1 MAKVEATESMWL
13 VLENG
18 EEIEITYPVDII
30 EGLFEEMRE
39 AQSRDGFW
47 NVGNYTQAK
56 AMYKGFRIDD
66 VNMKRV
72 IGIA

>member
-1 MAKVEATESMWL
+1 MAKEVRTESMRL
-13 VLENG
+13 ILENG
-18 EEIEITYPVDII
+18 EEIEITYPEDII

-39 AQSRDGFW
+39 AQTRDGFW
-47 NVGNYTQAK
+47 NVGNYTQAR
-56 AMYKGFRIDD
+56 AMYKGCRIGD

>member
-1 MAKVEATESMWL
+1 MAKEVETESMRL

-18 EEIEITYPVDII
+18 EEIEVTYPVDII

-47 NVGNYTQAK
+47 NVGNYTQAR
-56 AMYKGFRIDD
+56 AMYKGCKIDD

>member
-1 MAKVEATESMWL
+1 MAKEVQTESMRL

-18 EEIEITYPVDII
+18 EEIEITYPIDII

-39 AQSRDGFW
+39 AQTRDGFW
-47 NVGNYTQAK
+47 NVGNYTQAR
-56 AMYKGFRIDD
+56 AMYKGCRIDD

>member
-1 MAKVEATESMWL
+1 MAKEVRTESMRL
-13 VLENG
+13 IIENG
-18 EEIEITYPVDII
+18 EEIEITYPVDIV

-47 NVGNYTQAK
+47 YVGNYSDAR
-56 AMYKGFRIDD
+56 AVYKGAVIYQ

-72 IGIA
+72 IGTA